1 MKTYLVR
8 TIEDHVL
15 IGVFCEK
22 SKKALIETISPLIE
36 AQDCE
41 YIVLNEGEGLFVEA
55 QFVCV
60 AENGKHERNVVYLTN
75 DPECMCPEETPSRIR
90 ALRSPHE
97 SSVDFCKLQESTK
110 QSVDQELA
118 ESVELALADA
128 MEEVIPPVLEPTE
141 LLSSRFNNNKLCVW
155 ERLIN
160 GYEEPIKSGNPIKRA
175 SLFVHEAAPRL
186 H

>member
-8 TIEDHVL
+8 TIEDQVL

-60 AENGKHERNVVYLTN
+60 PEDGKHERNTVYLTN
-75 DPECMCPEETPSRIR
+75 DPERMCPEEAPSLMG
-90 ALRSPHE
+90 ALSPHE
-97 SSVDFCKLQESTK
+97 SSSDFCRLQESMK
-110 QSVDQELA
+110 QSVDQKLA

-141 LLSSRFNNNKLCVW
+141 VLSNRFNDNKLCVW
-155 ERLIN
+155 QRLTN
-160 GYEEPIKSGNPIKRA
+160 GSEEPIKSRSPVKKA
-175 SLFVHEAAPRL
+175 SLFVHETAPGL